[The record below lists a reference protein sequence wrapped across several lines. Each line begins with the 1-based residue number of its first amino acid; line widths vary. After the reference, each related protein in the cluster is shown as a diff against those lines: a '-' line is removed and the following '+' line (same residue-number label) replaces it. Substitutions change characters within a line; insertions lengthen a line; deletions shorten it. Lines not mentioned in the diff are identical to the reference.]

1 VLEAIRWHIA
11 QGYAGPQFL
20 FSQDGSTEVYAHLG
34 SSAQLRLVEA
44 LEPAS
49 PPHRGQYL
57 VNERPTR
64 KPRNA

>member
-49 PPHRGQYL
+49 PPHRGQ
-57 VNERPTR
+57 
-64 KPRNA
+64 